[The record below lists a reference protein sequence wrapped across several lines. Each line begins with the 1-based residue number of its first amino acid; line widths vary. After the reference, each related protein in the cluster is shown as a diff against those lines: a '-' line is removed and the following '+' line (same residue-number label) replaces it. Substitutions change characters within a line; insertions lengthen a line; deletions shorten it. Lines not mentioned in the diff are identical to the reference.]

1 MIVGGGATGVEYAGA
16 LAELIFG
23 PLLKDFGGIAR
34 DEVDIR
40 LLECARVR
48 LERRGVQVLTGS
60 QVVEVASDRVMTRKT
75 DTKTDPDNDPGNAPD
90 TDSTATCTV
99 VWAAGVQGDPA
110 VGAWGLPVG
119 PAGRVPVK
127 STLRV
132 PGHPEVFAAAD
143 LACVEA
149 DGQPLP
155 QVAQVALQQG
165 SMTADNVLRMI
176 KGETPGDFA
185 YRDLSMLTVIGRNAA
200 VAHLGGGGHSPAS
213 RRGPCGSPFTSPS

>member
-1 MIVGGGATGVEYAGA
+1 M
-16 LAELIFG
+16 
-23 PLLKDFGGIAR
+23 
-34 DEVDIR
+34 
-40 LLECARVR
+40 
-48 LERRGVQVLTGS
+48 
-60 QVVEVASDRVMTRKT
+60 MTRKT

-200 VAHLGGGGHSPAS
+200 VAHLGGGGAVIHRLRGVDPVARRS
-213 RRGPCGSPFTSPS
+213 RRQANRLSQPGDRACELGLELCFLSAGSALDSARCKRCKRCRHAPRWPRSHQWRRSQGVLRS